1 MHLDAQVRRLVLAAL
16 QAAGPPGAPIGSA
29 IQSDGQRLEADAR
42 RLWRRMRS
50 FIEMGLVRTPPD
62 AEALELACYAL
73 QLPMRRGEQVPVGRL
88 GISSLRERT
97 ERAAQ
102 RLVEELGE
110 RIDDRL
116 LDRTCRLLHET
127 PHRPPVLEEAKL
139 LADAV
144 NLDDFGVIGAM
155 TQAAELALRGEGSGG
170 LAESWVKRC
179 EYGYWTARLADG
191 FHFPAVRR
199 IARRRLDNARRLFEM
214 LAEEREEDGLA

>member
-1 MHLDAQVRRLVLAAL
+1 MQLDAQVRRLVLAAL
-16 QAAGPPGAPIGSA
+16 QAAGPPGAAIGSA
-29 IQSDGQRLEADAR
+29 VHSDGSRLEADAR
-42 RLWRRMRS
+42 RLWKRTRT
-50 FIEMGLVRTPPD
+50 FIHMGLVRSPPD
-62 AEALELACYAL
+62 FEAMELACYGL

-110 RIDDRL
+110 RIEDGL

-139 LADAV
+139 LADAI

-155 TQAAELALRGEGSGG
+155 TQAAELALRGEGAAS
-170 LAESWVKRC
+170 LAESWHKRC
-179 EYGYWTARLADG
+179 EYGYWSARLADG

-199 IARRRLDNARRLFEM
+199 IARRRLDNARRVFEM
-214 LAEEREEDGLA
+214 LDEEREEDG